1 MSKNNKIL
9 DQFKDGIITNNPTFV
24 QLLGTCPALATTTSA
39 SNALGMGLSV
49 ILVLVCSNM
58 FISLLRKFIP
68 NQIRI
73 ASYIVIIS
81 GFVSALDLLIKAYLP
96 SLSNS
101 LGLFIPLI
109 VVNCIILARAEAFA
123 SKNKVLP
130 SIIDGLAM
138 GAGFT
143 FALVVLGSIREI
155 IGAGTIFG
163 INVFGDWFEP
173 AVLFILPPGAFITL
187 GFVIALVQKLQHRR
201 EKFLK
206 RQALEQ
212 KRLEREAGIWN

>member
-143 FALVVLGSIREI
+143 FALVILGSIREI